1 MSIILDSGDRA
12 GSKHKGKKKESPR
25 VAKGSGMKAE
35 TKKCPE
41 ASAEAAQVGGRALAV
56 GKVFSGGFKL
66 GLAIPDLVGVSGR

>member
-1 MSIILDSGDRA
+1 MSIILDVGDRA

-25 VAKGSGMKAE
+25 VVGSGMKTE

-41 ASAEAAQVGGRALAV
+41 ASAVVQRRGGGRALAV

-66 GLAIPDLVGVSGR
+66 GLAIPDSVGAGGR